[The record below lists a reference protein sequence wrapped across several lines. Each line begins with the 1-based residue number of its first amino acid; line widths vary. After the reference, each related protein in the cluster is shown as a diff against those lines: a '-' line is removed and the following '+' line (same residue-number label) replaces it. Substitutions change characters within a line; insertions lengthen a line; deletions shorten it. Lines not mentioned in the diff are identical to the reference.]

1 MSEEEAKALARAYL
15 DSGQDIY
22 EFCKGLEPAQVAKI
36 KQLIREGPE
45 PITDYVRVSGPNTH
59 SNWLFT
65 DAKTVDG
72 KWTFNHSRCEYAKT
86 NDWDPTVAR
95 GVWQNMVDYYAGS
108 MSDVDW
114 REMDESNRW
123 NGFSDEELAE
133 LRRGVLERHDGSK
146 AVPAEYRELAGRL
159 ATELRKEIKRREDE
173 KPTYRGP
180 GHYRHHS
187 GDAYEV
193 LGKTPA
199 GAEYEQVILRRPTD
213 EPGQLIAEAL
223 ADFENTFSGQRRY
236 TYLGPLEDAQT
247 TTPAEIKLVDADQ
260 GWAVLEGIDGHQ
272 HWLAL
277 GDSIT
282 VPTLVFS

>member
-114 REMDESNRW
+114 RDMDESNR
-123 NGFSDEELAE
+123 FRAFTDDELKE
-133 LRRGVLERHDGSK
+133 LRHAARAWG
-146 AVPAEYRELAGRL
+146 ELYGLFPPRRQLVRDLADEI
-159 ATELRKEIKRREDE
+159 ATELKRRREE
-173 KPTYRGP
+173 EAAPTYRGP
-180 GHYRHHS
+180 GSYT
-187 GDAYEV
+187 D
-193 LGKTPA
+193 
-199 GAEYEQVILRRPTD
+199 RRNGTTLHVVGRVTIGG
-213 EPGQLIAEAL
+213 EAQLLIG
-223 ADFENTFSGQRRY
+223 SS
-236 TYLGPLEDAQT
+236 LED
-247 TTPAEIKLVDADQ
+247 PDL
-260 GWAVLEGIDGHQ
+260 WALPVSHIEGRNDKGER
-272 HWLAL
+272 LFSF
-277 GDSIT
+277 GDYA
-282 VPTLVFS
+282 